1 MWSQRASPS
10 SKSCL
15 TSRPSSRSVKPS
27 PQRTILAAELV
38 RGAKQGA
45 YSTRTWFHC
54 QHRPNGTSSAAISR
68 SASSVASFESFT
80 PKKSRARPAA
90 CSRSSHRARGI
101 RSGARQLHQLLGV
114 GGDPAPMLSHQ
125 PAGRL
130 VEVHDPPVAFK
141 VLPDPDGLGQRRFGE
156 RIHGWEALQK
166 ALVERNCSLH
176 LDLLEHHLRNE
187 DPPGVPRAAPRV
199 IPRVLPN
206 Q

>member
-15 TSRPSSRSVKPS
+15 TGRPSSRSVKPS

-54 QHRPNGTSSAAISR
+54 QHRPNGTSSAVISR

-90 CSRSSHRARGI
+90 CSRSSHRAHGI
-101 RSGARQLHQLLGV
+101 RPGARQLHPLLGV
-114 GGDPAPMLSHQ
+114 GGDT
-125 PAGRL
+125 
-130 VEVHDPPVAFK
+130 EVHDPPVAFK

-187 DPPGVPRAAPRV
+187 DPPGVPRAAPRE

>member
-1 MWSQRASPS
+1 
-10 SKSCL
+10 
-15 TSRPSSRSVKPS
+15 
-27 PQRTILAAELV
+27 
-38 RGAKQGA
+38 
-45 YSTRTWFHC
+45 
-54 QHRPNGTSSAAISR
+54 
-68 SASSVASFESFT
+68 
-80 PKKSRARPAA
+80 
-90 CSRSSHRARGI
+90 
-101 RSGARQLHQLLGV
+101 
-114 GGDPAPMLSHQ
+114 MLSHQ

-141 VLPDPDGLGQRRFGE
+141 VLPDPDGHGQRCFGE

-187 DPPGVPRAAPRV
+187 DPPGVPRAAPRE